1 MALMSAHTHDDV
13 NWAAK
18 LPSMRRA
25 DALSGG
31 ALAEVADRLT
41 RDLPD
46 QATVVDIGS
55 GSGGMSGALAASLA
69 RQGGGTLVLLDA
81 VEELLSAASE
91 AARAASADAVSAPG
105 ADASG
110 AAQVQVGT
118 VVADAAEP
126 DLPALLPPADL
137 VWASAV
143 VHHLPDQQAAVDRL
157 SAVLRP
163 GGLLAVAEG
172 GLETR
177 CLPWDLGVGEPG
189 LEARLNSARD
199 AWFGELRAGMEG
211 AVQMPYGWGTALA
224 NAGLSNVTSF
234 SYLVDHPAP
243 APAPVT
249 EFAADRVAW
258 LAQVADDRLTD
269 TDRRT
274 ARSLVDPDAPE
285 YLGNRSDVFLLSCYT
300 VHCGWSR

>member
-1 MALMSAHTHDDV
+1 MSAHTHDDV

-25 DALSGG
+25 DALSGD
-31 ALAEVADRLT
+31 ALAAVADRLT
-41 RDLPD
+41 QHLPD

-69 RQGGGTLVLLDA
+69 RRGGGTLVLLDA
-81 VEELLSAASE
+81 VQELLDAASE
-91 AARAASADAVSAPG
+91 VARAASADAVSAPG

-110 AAQVQVGT
+110 AAQVRVRT
-118 VVADAAEP
+118 IIADAADP
-126 DLPALLPPADL
+126 DLRTLLPSADL

-163 GGLLAVAEG
+163 DGLLAVSEG

-189 LEARLNSARD
+189 LELRLNSARD
-199 AWFGELRAGMEG
+199 VWFGELRAGMEG
-211 AVQMPYGWGTALA
+211 VVRMPHGWGTALT
-224 NAGLSNVTSF
+224 NAGLRHVTSF

-258 LAQVADDRLTD
+258 LAEVGDDRITD
-269 TDRRT
+269 ADRRT
-274 ARSLVDPDAPE
+274 AQSLVDPGAPE
-285 YLGNRSDVFLLSCYT
+285 YLGHRSDVFLLSCYT